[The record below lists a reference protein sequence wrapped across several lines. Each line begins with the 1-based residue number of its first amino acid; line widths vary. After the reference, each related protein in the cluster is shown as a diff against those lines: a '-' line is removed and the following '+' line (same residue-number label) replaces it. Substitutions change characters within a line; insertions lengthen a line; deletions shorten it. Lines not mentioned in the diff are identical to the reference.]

1 VGSGPSSV
9 GYVGEPRLHSQQ
21 QRLTDQGLVGVGWGV
36 AGEPGEELL
45 EPELCEPVLE
55 PQPCQPQ
62 ESLGSATGQ
71 AVRARRADETGSAA
85 HRARIQSDAAIV
97 QDVQLEASV
106 GAKRQRAWAALERE
120 LYVYGFSV
128 LPAMVSDG
136 RMFAVAKKVLGVCP
150 EDLRFFRGVEVTPED
165 AKDIAAEA
173 LSRALPAFHED
184 ILQGRWTPGYSAA
197 TLKTFFIGKCAPY
210 FVTAWRRFIRQR
222 LGELRAKRALA
233 RAPLAHHSSDDV
245 AGAVVNRL
253 LTEKALLR
261 VQKVQDKIIVVL
273 DAYGLT
279 DPEIA
284 HQLGVSTKVVEYR
297 LLKGRAA
304 IRTVLRGNTSD
315 VA

>member
-1 VGSGPSSV
+1 VGRGPSSV

-21 QRLTDQGLVGVGWGV
+21 QRLTDQEPVGVGWG
-36 AGEPGEELL
+36 APGQPGEELL
-45 EPELCEPVLE
+45 EPRLCEPVLE
-55 PQPCQPQ
+55 PQPRQPP
-62 ESLGSATGQ
+62 ESLRPVPGQ
-71 AVRARRADETGSAA
+71 VDCAQQVDLNGSAA
-85 HRARIQSDAAIV
+85 HRVRIQSDAAIV

-106 GAKRQRAWAALERE
+106 GLKRQRAWAALERE
-120 LYVYGFSV
+120 LYVYGSSV
-128 LPAMVSDG
+128 LPVMVRDG

-173 LSRALPAFHED
+173 LSRALPAFRED
-184 ILQGRWTPGYSAA
+184 ILQGRWVPGDTAA
-197 TLKTFFIGKCAPY
+197 TLRTFFIGKCAPY

-233 RAPLAHHSSDDV
+233 RAPLPHRPSDDI

-253 LTEKALLR
+253 LTEIALSRVPKA
-261 VQKVQDKIIVVL
+261 QDKMMVIL

-284 HQLGVSTKVVEYR
+284 HQLGVTTKVVEYR

-304 IRTVLRGNTSD
+304 IRTVFRGNTGE